1 MENITNLLNKIAD
14 DDAVSTQKEFDK
26 VLADKIA
33 IALDKKKKEV
43 SKNLFDDPLGVGA
56 EEETETEEAVLPTS
70 SGKVTALGRKLPM
83 EKLIGIP
90 MRFD

>member
-1 MENITNLLNKIAD
+1 MDKIAD
-14 DDAVSTQKEFDK
+14 GDAVSTQKEFDK

-56 EEETETEEAVLPTS
+56 EEETEDEVE
-70 SGKVTALGRKLPM
+70 
-83 EKLIGIP
+83 
-90 MRFD
+90 

>member
-1 MENITNLLNKIAD
+1 MEKVTNLLDRIVD

-56 EEETETEEAVLPTS
+56 EEETEDEVE
-70 SGKVTALGRKLPM
+70 
-83 EKLIGIP
+83 
-90 MRFD
+90 

>member
-43 SKNLFDDPLGVGA
+43 SKNLFDDPLGVEA
-56 EEETETEEAVLPTS
+56 EEETEDEVE
-70 SGKVTALGRKLPM
+70 
-83 EKLIGIP
+83 
-90 MRFD
+90 